1 MPYPHGRMIIVS
13 RAGPFSAISAF
24 AMTSWYHFGKSVACG
39 VRTSLL
45 TPRILSQQWEA
56 PSCMARLHTMDRM
69 GREPLHD
76 YVSRGFG
83 PATDL
88 YERIRPDYPDAAVD
102 ILVREDRKSTRLNSS
117 HLGISYAVFCLKKK

>member
-1 MPYPHGRMIIVS
+1 MIIVP

-45 TPRILSQQWEA
+45 MTGIVSQARLREQDVHSCPRSQL
-56 PSCMARLHTMDRM
+56 PCIRSLHTMDRM

-83 PATDL
+83 STTDL

-102 ILVREDRKSTRLNSS
+102 TPVRE
-117 HLGISYAVFCLKKK
+117 LGIARGRGVV